1 MRDGRNF
8 RNKVVQTNFSTD
20 QTSFPLFEKDEA
32 LFFSNISVKHYLNLI
47 VLRTAFLIAGN
58 ASKFPLGAEEFTGRI
73 FSFCSNKTEYSHI
86 FTLSDDDFMSLIKDI
101 GELHNRYI
109 WHHYVNEKGR
119 RVYMINKGFE
129 FIKEAHN
136 LFKLLRD
143 KVIETDF
150 LKSFG
155 VRNRLLK
162 YVDKKTTKGG
172 FYYRMKS
179 GNDFDGIDSLNKAHS
194 FEPDWDK
201 TDMLT
206 RTLISY
212 YDSHCSFGLK
222 SSLHRAVLF
231 HAHPDNMVV
240 FDISKFFPSFTIDR
254 IRRMRLWERN
264 YETISNH
271 VNRFKKRN
279 ENKINSSNSFLRN
292 AEFFYAIFDA
302 FSYNGLL
309 PTGAIFA
316 SAISNLLFFSIDI
329 EIKYK
334 IEEYIDKK
342 FKEFEDE
349 EVKKLLSFSSVSD
362 LGSRFDAGLLNQ
374 RVYDTSIQ
382 NVYRNDI
389 SGGVIGGGVGIDTDA
404 TTLRLD
410 TIRANH
416 PPRTGLIEDIQ
427 VNFANT
433 AVPDWVNAMP
443 RSIFDQQGMNN
454 DIRVTKSAT
463 EKELRAQIRSIKRDT
478 FNPVY
483 TRYVDDIAISY
494 DLNSLAKAFSF
505 RGVSIDFDIKKFF
518 IGMDLVKTIEKV
530 LNEKEFFIKYDKTK
544 IYSYK
549 MDKEYLGYVYTGS
562 VIPSMFR
569 DSAIYSIKQKSY
581 RIALKSNKRNAFF
594 RKFYDYETLDKNE
607 KASLKSFYYYATGLG
622 SKVSL
627 RSILKIG
634 SGTTR
639 CGVPTFL
646 IFDVRN
652 IGGRKKKKIAR
663 LNSLNTHIRKKIK
676 YG

>member
-20 QTSFPLFEKDEA
+20 QNNFPLFEKEEA

-47 VLRTAFLIAGN
+47 VLRTAFLISGN

-73 FSFCSNKTEYSHI
+73 FSFCANKTEYSHI
-86 FTLSDDDFMSLIKDI
+86 FTLTDGDFISLVKDI

-155 VRNRLLK
+155 VRNRQLK
-162 YVDKKTTKGG
+162 YVDKKTTKSG

-194 FEPDWDK
+194 FQPDWDK

-240 FDISKFFPSFTIDR
+240 FDINKFFPSFTIDR

-349 EVKKLLSFSSVSD
+349 EVKKLLSLNSISD
-362 LGSRFDAGLLNQ
+362 LQSRFDAGLLNEG
-374 RVYDTSIQ
+374 VYHSSVRNI
-382 NVYRNDI
+382 YRNDI
-389 SGGVIGGGVGIDTDA
+389 SGGVIGGGIGLNTDT
-404 TTLRLD
+404 TTLRPD

-416 PPRTGLIEDIQ
+416 PSRTGFVEDVH

-433 AVPDWVNAMP
+433 AAPDWTNAIQ
-443 RSIFDQQGMNN
+443 RSSSNQSISYN
-454 DIRVTKSAT
+454 DIRVAKATT
-463 EKELRAQIRSIKRDT
+463 EKELRTQIRSIKRDT

-505 RGVSIDFDIKKFF
+505 RGIGINLDITKFF
-518 IGMDLVKTIEKV
+518 IGMDLVKAIESI
-530 LNEKEFFIKYDKTK
+530 LNGKEFFIKYDKTK

-607 KASLKSFYYYATGLG
+607 KASLRSFYYYATGLG
-622 SKVSL
+622 SKVNL

-639 CGVPTFL
+639 RGVPTFL

-652 IGGRKKKKIAR
+652 IGGRKKKKVAR
-663 LNSLNTHIRKKIK
+663 LHSLNTHIRKKIK

>member
-8 RNKVVQTNFSTD
+8 RNAVVQKNFSVE
-20 QTSFPLFEKDEA
+20 QTSFPLFKKDEA

-47 VLRTAFLIAGN
+47 VLRTAFLISGN

-86 FTLSDDDFMSLIKDI
+86 FTLTDSDFMSLVKDI
-101 GELHNRYI
+101 SELHNRYI
-109 WHHYVNEKGR
+109 WHHYINEKGR
-119 RVYMINKGFE
+119 KVYMIKKGFE

-150 LKSFG
+150 TKSFG
-155 VRNRLLK
+155 VRNRFLK
-162 YVDKKTTKGG
+162 YVDRKTTKSGS
-172 FYYRMKS
+172 YYKMIS
-179 GNDFDGIDSLNKAHS
+179 GNTFDGIDSLSKAHS
-194 FEPDWDK
+194 FSPDLDK

-206 RTLISY
+206 KTLISY

-222 SSLHRAVLF
+222 GSLHKAVLF
-231 HAHPDNMVV
+231 HSRPDNMVV
-240 FDISKFFPSFTIDR
+240 FDISKFFPTFTLDR
-254 IRRMRLWERN
+254 IKRMRLWERN
-264 YETISNH
+264 YETISNY

-279 ENKINSSNSFLRN
+279 EDKFNSSNSFSRN

-334 IEEYIDKK
+334 IEEFIDAK

-349 EVKKLLSFSSVSD
+349 EVKKLLSKKTTSNYFNIED
-362 LGSRFDAGLLNQ
+362 LVIRNNRTYATTVNFF
-374 RVYDTSIQ
+374 
-382 NVYRNDI
+382 YRNDI
-389 SGGVIGGGVGIDTDA
+389 LGGIVGDLENLGTGIGLNEVGMDVT
-404 TTLRLD
+404 
-410 TIRANH
+410 
-416 PPRTGLIEDIQ
+416 RTGRTTPVQ
-427 VNFANT
+427 
-433 AVPDWVNAMP
+433 
-443 RSIFDQQGMNN
+443 
-454 DIRVTKSAT
+454 DIRVNFNTTLPDWYEAITSPYAPRGVVNNDVRVSKSTT
-463 EKELRAQIRSIKRDT
+463 EKELRSQIRSIKKDT

-494 DLNSLAKAFSF
+494 DLNSLARAFSF
-505 RGVSIDFDIKKFF
+505 RGIGINLDISKFF
-518 IGMDLVKTIEKV
+518 IGMDLVKAIEGV
-530 LNEKEFFIKYDKTK
+530 LNSREFFIKYDKTK

-569 DSAIYSIKQKSY
+569 DSAISSIKQKNY
-581 RIALKSNKRNAFF
+581 RIALKSSKRNAFF
-594 RKFYDYETLDKNE
+594 RKFYDYEALDKSD
-607 KASLKSFYYYATGLG
+607 KASLRSFYYYATGLG
-622 SKVSL
+622 SKVHI
-627 RSILKIG
+627 RSSFKIG

-639 CGVPTFL
+639 NGMPAFL
-646 IFDVRN
+646 AFGARDMERRN
-652 IGGRKKKKIAR
+652 KRKTAR